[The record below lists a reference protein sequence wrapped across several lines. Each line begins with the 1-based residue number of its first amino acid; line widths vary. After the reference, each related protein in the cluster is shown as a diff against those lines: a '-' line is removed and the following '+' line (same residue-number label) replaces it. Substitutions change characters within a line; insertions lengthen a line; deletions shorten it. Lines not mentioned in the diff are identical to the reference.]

1 MNECPILPEL
11 LNFPVDEERV
21 NIIEQ
26 IGTKYYE
33 FGIYLLQD
41 NDGNKMDT
49 IIADCRGVSFDIN
62 RQILCKWIRGGGK
75 QPVTWATLVT
85 EIDRCGLTEL
95 AKTIR
100 KEKSKR

>member
-1 MNECPILPEL
+1 MNECPTLPEL
-11 LNFPVDEERV
+11 LHFPVGEERI

-33 FGIYLLQD
+33 FGIHLLQD
-41 NDGNKMDT
+41 NTGSKMDT
-49 IIADCRGVSFDIN
+49 IMADCHGVSLNIN

-75 QPVTWATLVT
+75 QPVTWATLAT
-85 EIDRCGLTEL
+85 EIDKCGLTEL

-100 KEKSKR
+100 KGKSKQ